1 MESEDFLYDERSNF
15 LQSLTPEELGGDRLI
30 KKTKI
35 KKILYDQLR
44 SARFNYIVTSLNEH
58 DIELNDAKDE
68 EDFITKNSDAIR
80 TMVCVTPNGV
90 IRPKRETTCSFNAI
104 HRALS
109 KILEDLKIKSDKVR
123 APISIRIVT
132 SEDDEK
138 IKERPRANNK
148 LHSDFWT
155 GAVCD
160 YAILIPIFGTLDT
173 VDVVFG
179 EAKDIKQDFLQEL
192 VNYSDGEKLYGKFD
206 EYQTR
211 MEKGYLFLQDIYCL
225 HGTRRSGKGVRISL
239 DFTLQSYDYENS
251 IKKLYSN
258 KTLSNDNH
266 LYMKDWLKIG
276 DEYLITE
283 KESIKELIAE
293 NNYVDEKDQE
303 KKGIAIKTQTSQSI
317 KIVNQSSQ
325 KIEVEFAK

>member
-1 MESEDFLYDERSNF
+1 M
-15 LQSLTPEELGGDRLI
+15 
-30 KKTKI
+30 
-35 KKILYDQLR
+35 
-44 SARFNYIVTSLNEH
+44 
-58 DIELNDAKDE
+58 
-68 EDFITKNSDAIR
+68 
-80 TMVCVTPNGV
+80 
-90 IRPKRETTCSFNAI
+90 
-104 HRALS
+104 
-109 KILEDLKIKSDKVR
+109 
-123 APISIRIVT
+123 T